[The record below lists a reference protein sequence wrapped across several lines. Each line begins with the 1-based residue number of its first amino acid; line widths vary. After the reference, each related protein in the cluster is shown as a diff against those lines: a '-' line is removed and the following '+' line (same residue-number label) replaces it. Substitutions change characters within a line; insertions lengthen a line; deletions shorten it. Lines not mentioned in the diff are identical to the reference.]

1 MSENKAYISAP
12 LLKDVSEEEYKRK
25 VFSIRKNLEDRGFVF
40 PYDTF
45 YTYRLYFDD
54 VSYDGPYTVYTSIDW
69 PKLGLMPA
77 RLDQFCIYPKGYG
90 LVYFCK
96 GWEEDEYCR
105 EEHDLV
111 TFKGIPVEYE

>member
-1 MSENKAYISAP
+1 MELIKRLTKTAALS
-12 LLKDVSEEEYKRK
+12 DVRH
-25 VFSIRKNLEDRGFVF
+25 LD
-40 PYDTF
+40 
-45 YTYRLYFDD
+45 
-54 VSYDGPYTVYTSIDW
+54 
-69 PKLGLMPA
+69 KLGLMPA

-111 TFKGIPVEYE
+111 TFKGDTC